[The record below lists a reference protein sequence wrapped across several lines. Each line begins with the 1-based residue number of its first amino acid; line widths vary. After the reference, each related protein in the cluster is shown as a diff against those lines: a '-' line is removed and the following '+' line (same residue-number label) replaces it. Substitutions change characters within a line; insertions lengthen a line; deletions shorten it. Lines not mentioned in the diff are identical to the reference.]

1 MSALRFAVPL
11 ILFTAACSPAWPDAS
26 VHLAQTAQPDTHAP
40 TPVAVNDRNAIAPP
54 ANAPVISVGVS
65 DPNTQLILPWFL
77 TDIINAINS
86 RASVNDL
93 LRTVGHGI

>member
-1 MSALRFAVPL
+1 MTALRFAVPL
-11 ILFTAACSPAWPDAS
+11 ILFTAACSPAWSDAS
-26 VHLAQTAQPDTHAP
+26 VHLEQTQPDTLVPAS
-40 TPVAVNDRNAIAPP
+40 VAVNDQKHTALP

-77 TDIINAINS
+77 TDIINAINTRTS
-86 RASVNDL
+86 ASDY